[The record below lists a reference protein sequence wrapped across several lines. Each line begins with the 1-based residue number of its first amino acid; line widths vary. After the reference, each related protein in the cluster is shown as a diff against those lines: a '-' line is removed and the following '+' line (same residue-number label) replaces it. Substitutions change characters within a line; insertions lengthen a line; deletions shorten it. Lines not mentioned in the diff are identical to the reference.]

1 MGHQRMTRATMDDM
15 NENLAPVRCV
25 SERCHHSTGSLQKFP
40 RPPPNGASEVQLEW
54 LATDRRWLPKRHLAA
69 KNPGCRGSNSLPP
82 NTPRIGRALAQRQ
95 LVEKYLDTIASSRKN
110 RERENLNHVLNSILV
125 QTDFLPGMSRFPVR
139 QIGRRAERSSIKNL
153 SAMEEWTTS
162 IREQKKEKEET

>member
-1 MGHQRMTRATMDDM
+1 
-15 NENLAPVRCV
+15 
-25 SERCHHSTGSLQKFP
+25 
-40 RPPPNGASEVQLEW
+40 
-54 LATDRRWLPKRHLAA
+54 LAA